1 MDKTPKKKMVS
12 VNFCQEF
19 FSLLD
24 FFTLEDG
31 TNRLS
36 RNVSNELP
44 LYSTQY
50 LRRVQT

>member
-1 MDKTPKKKMVS
+1 MEKGPQKKMVS
-12 VNFCQEF
+12 VNFCQDL

-36 RNVSNELP
+36 RNVSKELT
-44 LYSTQY
+44 LYVISQKSADLT
-50 LRRVQT
+50 